1 MSNAVISSAYL
12 KVPGAQL
19 YYEVQGSGPV
29 LLMIPGGPA
38 DAAVFTGVAGL
49 LANTYTV
56 VRYDPRGNS
65 RSVLDGPPEDLRM
78 DVHGDDAAQLLAALG
93 KEPAHVLGSSG
104 GAQIGLNLA
113 ARYPERVRT
122 LIAHEPPCSELLPD
136 AAEKRAFAESV
147 YDTYRSAGVD
157 AGIQKFLAGTGL
169 GGGPRPLQG
178 LPPNPEM
185 QEAFRRIKSNF
196 AFFFAHG
203 MKAISSY
210 VPDVATLRSSPVR
223 IVVAVGETSSGQL
236 AYLSAIALAERLGSA
251 PVTFPGGH
259 SGFTDQ
265 PVPFAE
271 KLRQVLQP

>member
-1 MSNAVISSAYL
+1 MSNAIMRGAIL

-19 YYEVQGSGPV
+19 YYEVQGAGPV

-38 DAAVFTGVAGL
+38 DAAIFTGVAGF
-49 LANTYTV
+49 LAETYTV

-65 RSVLDGPPEDLRM
+65 RSVLDGPPEDQRM

-93 KEPAHVLGSSG
+93 KEPAQVLGSSG

-113 ARYPERVRT
+113 ARHPERVRT
-122 LIAHEPPCSELLPD
+122 LIAHEPPCTELLSD
-136 AAEKRAFAESV
+136 AAEKRAFAEGV
-147 YDTYRSAGVD
+147 YDTYRSTGVD

-169 GGGPRPLQG
+169 GGGPRSPQA
-178 LPPNPEM
+178 LPTSPEM
-185 QEAFRRIKSNF
+185 QEAFSRIKSNF

-203 MKAISSY
+203 LKPISSY
-210 VPDVATLRSSPVR
+210 LPDVATLRSGPVR

-236 AYLSAIALAERLGSA
+236 AYSTAIALAERLGSA
-251 PVTFPGGH
+251 TVTFPGGH
-259 SGFTDQ
+259 SGYVEQ
-265 PVPFAE
+265 PAAFAE

>member
-1 MSNAVISSAYL
+1 VSSAVISSAIL
-12 KVPGAQL
+12 KVPGARL

-38 DAAVFTGVAGL
+38 DAAIFSGVARF
-49 LANTYTV
+49 LADRYTV

-65 RSVLDGPPEDLRM
+65 RSVLDGPPQDQRM
-78 DVHGDDAAQLLAALG
+78 DIHGDDAAQLLAALG

-104 GAQIGLNLA
+104 GAQIGLNLG
-113 ARYPERVRT
+113 ARHPERVRT
-122 LIAHEPPCSELLPD
+122 LIAHEPPCTELLPD

-147 YDTYRSAGVD
+147 YDTYRSTGVD
-157 AGIQKFLAGTGL
+157 AGIQRFLAGTGL

-185 QEAFRRIKSNF
+185 QEAVSRIRSNF

-203 MKAISSY
+203 LKTISSY

-236 AYLSAIALAERLGSA
+236 AYLTAIALAERLGSA

-259 SGFTDQ
+259 SGYAEQ
-265 PVPFAE
+265 PAAFAE